1 MIDMNTSLLLKI
13 FPLVILL
20 LLAIALVTMYTRAR
34 NLTISEFKRTI
45 MRKPPVRLWM
55 FLLTFVFGAA
65 FLTFYVLNSSYSASA
80 VVTLNYAEASSAEN
94 ANGTRYNMAEI
105 ICPEVLEC
113 AIEKGGLENVTAS
126 QLQECVK
133 VSPLVQGNAYDKDDY
148 HIATEFLIEYN
159 ASKDTRHLDAK
170 NVVQLITYAYKEFYI
185 DNYADNFS
193 ILEMSEDPD
202 FSQMDYLDT
211 VAYLDKQ
218 ASIVENYM
226 YGLADR
232 NSSFTSSS
240 GDTFNSIA
248 TRVHQINQVQNKENL
263 RSYILHGGISRNA
276 SGYIGRLEY
285 DNNLLSYD
293 EQRAAASFE
302 VRNDAVNMYSE
313 EMTRVVLVPTWD
325 QDGTYYM
332 GRTRVGIDEL
342 SIEAEEYSQE
352 AADYLKDIED
362 NKAIIAAMSA
372 AQYSG
377 SDPEADRLISEINA
391 NIKSLAAAARAI
403 GQEYSETRMNKC
415 ITATVYGTSFS
426 KYILNCAVVCLVFYA
441 ALTLHIVARRLPR
454 ARKDGVTVAEN
465 TYNNKKR

>member
-1 MIDMNTSLLLKI
+1 MNTSLLLKI
-13 FPLVILL
+13 FPGVIVL
-20 LLAIALVTMYTRAR
+20 LLAIALITMYTRAR

-45 MRKPPVRLWM
+45 TRKPPIRLWM
-55 FLLTFVFGAA
+55 VLLTFVFGAA
-65 FLTFYVLNSSYSASA
+65 FVTFYVINASHSASA

-105 ICPEVLEC
+105 ICPEVLER
-113 AIEKGGLENVTAS
+113 AIEKGGLEDVNAS

-133 VSPLVQGNAYDKDDY
+133 VSPLVQGDAYDKDSY
-148 HIATEFLIEYN
+148 HIATEFLVEYN
-159 ASKDTRHLDAK
+159 ATKDTRHLDAK
-170 NVVQLITYAYKEFYI
+170 NVVRLITHAYKDFYI

-218 ASIVENYM
+218 ASIVQNYM

-240 GDTFNSIA
+240 GDTFNSVA
-248 TRVHQINQVQNKENL
+248 ARMYQINDVQIKGNL

-276 SGYIGRLEY
+276 SGYIGRLQYE
-285 DNNLLSYD
+285 NNLLSYD
-293 EQRAAASFE
+293 EQRATASFE
-302 VRNDAVNMYSE
+302 VRNDAVSMYAE

-342 SIEAEEYSQE
+342 SIEAEQYSQE
-352 AADYLKDIED
+352 AADYLEDIED
-362 NKAIIAAMSA
+362 NRAVIAAMST

-377 SDPEADRLISEINA
+377 ADPEADRLISEINSS
-391 NIKSLAAAARAI
+391 IKSLAAAARAI

-415 ITATVYGTSFS
+415 ITATVYGTSFT
-426 KYILNCAVVCLVFYA
+426 KYVVNCAVISLVFYA
-441 ALTLHIVARRLPR
+441 ALTLLIVARRLPKV
-454 ARKDGVTVAEN
+454 RKDGIPVSES
-465 TYNNKKR
+465 TYKNKKKR

>member
-1 MIDMNTSLLLKI
+1 MNTSLLLKI
-13 FPLVILL
+13 FPGVIVL
-20 LLAIALVTMYTRAR
+20 LLAIALITMYTRAR

-45 MRKPPVRLWM
+45 TRKPPIRLWM

-65 FLTFYVLNSSYSASA
+65 FVTFYVINASHSASA

-105 ICPEVLEC
+105 ICPEVLER
-113 AIEKGGLENVTAS
+113 AIEKGGLEDVTAS

-133 VSPLVQGNAYDKDDY
+133 VSPLVQGDAYDKDSY
-148 HIATEFLIEYN
+148 HIATEFLVEYN
-159 ASKDTRHLDAK
+159 ATKDTRHLDAK
-170 NVVQLITYAYKEFYI
+170 NVVRLITHAYKDFYI

-218 ASIVENYM
+218 ASIVQNYM

-240 GDTFNSIA
+240 GDTFNSVA
-248 TRVHQINQVQNKENL
+248 ARMYQINDVQIKGNL

-276 SGYIGRLEY
+276 SGYIGRLQYE
-285 DNNLLSYD
+285 NNLLSYD
-293 EQRAAASFE
+293 EQRATASFE
-302 VRNDAVNMYSE
+302 VRNDAVSMYAE

-342 SIEAEEYSQE
+342 SIEAEQYSQE
-352 AADYLKDIED
+352 AADYLEDIED
-362 NKAIIAAMSA
+362 NRAVIAAMST

-377 SDPEADRLISEINA
+377 ADPEADRLISEINSS
-391 NIKSLAAAARAI
+391 IKSLAAAARAI

-415 ITATVYGTSFS
+415 ITATVYGTSFT
-426 KYILNCAVVCLVFYA
+426 KYVVNCAVISLVFYA
-441 ALTLHIVARRLPR
+441 ALTLLIVARRLPKV
-454 ARKDGVTVAEN
+454 RKDGIPVSES
-465 TYNNKKR
+465 TYKNKKKR

>member
-1 MIDMNTSLLLKI
+1 MNTSLLLKI
-13 FPLVILL
+13 FPGVIVL
-20 LLAIALVTMYTRAR
+20 LLAIALITMYTRAR

-45 MRKPPVRLWM
+45 TRKPPIRLWM

-65 FLTFYVLNSSYSASA
+65 FVTFYVINASHSASA

-105 ICPEVLEC
+105 LCPEVLER
-113 AIEKGGLENVTAS
+113 AIEKGGLEDVTAS

-133 VSPLVQGNAYDKDDY
+133 VSPLVQGDAYDKDSY
-148 HIATEFLIEYN
+148 HIATEFLVEYN
-159 ASKDTRHLDAK
+159 ATKDTRHLDAK
-170 NVVQLITYAYKEFYI
+170 NVVRLITHAYKDFYI

-218 ASIVENYM
+218 ASIVQNYM
-226 YGLADR
+226 YGLADH

-240 GDTFNSIA
+240 GDTFNSVA
-248 TRVHQINQVQNKENL
+248 ARMYQINDVQIKGNL

-276 SGYIGRLEY
+276 SGYIGRLQYE
-285 DNNLLSYD
+285 NNLLSYD
-293 EQRAAASFE
+293 EQRATASFE
-302 VRNDAVNMYSE
+302 VRNDAVSMYAE

-342 SIEAEEYSQE
+342 SIEAEQYSQE
-352 AADYLKDIED
+352 AADYLEDIED
-362 NKAIIAAMSA
+362 NRAVIAAMST

-377 SDPEADRLISEINA
+377 ADPEADRLISEINSS
-391 NIKSLAAAARAI
+391 IKSLAAAARAI

-415 ITATVYGTSFS
+415 ITATVYGTSFT
-426 KYILNCAVVCLVFYA
+426 KYVVNCAVISLVFYA
-441 ALTLHIVARRLPR
+441 ALTLLIVARRLPKV
-454 ARKDGVTVAEN
+454 RKDGIPVSES
-465 TYNNKKR
+465 TYKNKKKR

>member
-1 MIDMNTSLLLKI
+1 MNTSLLLKI
-13 FPLVILL
+13 FPGVIVL
-20 LLAIALVTMYTRAR
+20 LLAIALITMYTRAR

-45 MRKPPVRLWM
+45 TRKPPVRLWM

-65 FLTFYVLNSSYSASA
+65 FVTFYVINASHSASA

-105 ICPEVLEC
+105 ICPEVLER
-113 AIEKGGLENVTAS
+113 AIEKGGLEDVTAS

-133 VSPLVQGNAYDKDDY
+133 VSPLVQGDAYDKDSY
-148 HIATEFLIEYN
+148 HIATEFLVEYN
-159 ASKDTRHLDAK
+159 ATKDTRHLDAK
-170 NVVQLITYAYKEFYI
+170 NVVRLITHAYKDFYI

-218 ASIVENYM
+218 ASIVQNYM

-240 GDTFNSIA
+240 GDTFNSVA
-248 TRVHQINQVQNKENL
+248 ARMYQINDVQIKGNL

-276 SGYIGRLEY
+276 SGYIGRLQYE
-285 DNNLLSYD
+285 NNLLSYD
-293 EQRAAASFE
+293 EQRATASFE
-302 VRNDAVNMYSE
+302 VRNDAVSMYAE

-342 SIEAEEYSQE
+342 SIEAEQYSQE
-352 AADYLKDIED
+352 AADYLEDIED
-362 NKAIIAAMSA
+362 NRAVIAAMST

-377 SDPEADRLISEINA
+377 ADPEADRLISEINSS
-391 NIKSLAAAARAI
+391 IKSLAAAARAI

-415 ITATVYGTSFS
+415 ITATVYGTSFT
-426 KYILNCAVVCLVFYA
+426 KYVVNCAVISLVFYA
-441 ALTLHIVARRLPR
+441 ALTLLIVARRLPKV
-454 ARKDGVTVAEN
+454 RKDGIPVSES
-465 TYNNKKR
+465 TYKNKKKR

>member
-1 MIDMNTSLLLKI
+1 MNTSLLLKI
-13 FPLVILL
+13 FPGVIVL
-20 LLAIALVTMYTRAR
+20 LLAIALITMYTRAR

-45 MRKPPVRLWM
+45 TRKPPIRLWM

-65 FLTFYVLNSSYSASA
+65 FVTFYVINASHSASA

-105 ICPEVLEC
+105 ICPEVLER
-113 AIEKGGLENVTAS
+113 AIEKGGLEDVNAS

-133 VSPLVQGNAYDKDDY
+133 VSPLVQGDAYDKDSY
-148 HIATEFLIEYN
+148 HIATEFLVEYN
-159 ASKDTRHLDAK
+159 ATKDTRHLDAK
-170 NVVQLITYAYKEFYI
+170 NVVRLITHAYKDFYI

-218 ASIVENYM
+218 ASIVQNYM

-240 GDTFNSIA
+240 GDTFNSVA
-248 TRVHQINQVQNKENL
+248 ARMYQINDVQIKGNL

-276 SGYIGRLEY
+276 SGYIGRLQYE
-285 DNNLLSYD
+285 NNLLSYD
-293 EQRAAASFE
+293 EQRATASFE
-302 VRNDAVNMYSE
+302 VRNDAVSMYAE

-342 SIEAEEYSQE
+342 SIEAEQYSQE
-352 AADYLKDIED
+352 AADYLEDIED
-362 NKAIIAAMSA
+362 NRAVIAAMST

-377 SDPEADRLISEINA
+377 ADPEADRLISEINSS
-391 NIKSLAAAARAI
+391 IKSLAAAARAI

-415 ITATVYGTSFS
+415 ITATVYGTSFT
-426 KYILNCAVVCLVFYA
+426 KYVVNCAVISLVFYA
-441 ALTLHIVARRLPR
+441 ALTLLIVARRLPKV
-454 ARKDGVTVAEN
+454 RKDGIPVSES
-465 TYNNKKR
+465 TYKNKKKR